1 MDTWRIGFL
10 ATARRWWAVVA
21 LATCAGALLAYLYS
35 SSVPPTYEAEALL
48 LVTAPGTQLGA
59 LQAGPQLSPT
69 YAELVRSTPV
79 LQRALRALDGQLTL
93 EELRENVRGEWD
105 QETRLVT
112 VRARA
117 SDPAVAVQASNGLA
131 RALDRE
137 ASTQPLAPE
146 SGESTLRTELTIVEP
161 AAEADRVRP
170 QSLLLMEFGAL
181 AGFFFAV
188 AVAVLVDFRRGTVRD
203 EEDLTELTAGAVLG
217 SVNGGPLSR
226 PVGRPLGEGVGRE
239 GADSYRRLAECVVA
253 AGDEEVT
260 RSLLVFGAQRGSG
273 SGTVAANLAT
283 ALADIGQSVLLAD
296 LGEKPEAAR
305 LLAPDGRGADGAR
318 MKRDGV
324 LRHGGIVLERYTLRS
339 GSAPLLVVLPRGGPP
354 RSLDVA
360 GAGGLVELLVAE
372 ADVVV
377 LHSGPPPRSPRSL
390 TLARAADMTILVVRR
405 GHTRRDTVIS
415 TFESLD
421 LARAKVVGTVFHRS
435 GRWA

>member
-79 LQRALRALDGQLTL
+79 LQRALRELDGQLTL

-112 VRARA
+112 VRARS
-117 SDPAVAVQASNGLA
+117 SDPAVAVQAANGLA

-137 ASTQPLAPE
+137 ASTQPPAPE

-161 AAEADRVRP
+161 AAGADRVRP

-188 AVAVLVDFRRGTVRD
+188 AVAVLVDSRRGAVRD

-226 PVGRPLGEGVGRE
+226 PVGRLLGEGVARE
-239 GADSYRRLAECVVA
+239 GADSYRRLAERVVA
-253 AGDEEVT
+253 GGDEEVP

-305 LLAPDGRGADGAR
+305 LLAPDGRGTDGAR

-339 GSAPLLVVLPRGGPP
+339 DSALLVVLPRGGPP

-415 TFESLD
+415 TLESLD

>member
-79 LQRALRALDGQLTL
+79 LQRALRALDGRLTL

-105 QETRLVT
+105 QDTRLVT
-112 VRARA
+112 VRARS
-117 SDPAVAVQASNGLA
+117 SDPAVAVQAANGLA

-137 ASTQPLAPE
+137 ASTQPPAPE

-161 AAEADRVRP
+161 AAAADRVRP

-188 AVAVLVDFRRGTVRD
+188 AVAVLVDSRRGTVRN

-217 SVNGGPLSR
+217 SVKGGPLSR
-226 PVGRPLGEGVGRE
+226 PVGRPLGEGVARE
-239 GADSYRRLAECVVA
+239 GADSYRRLAERVVA
-253 AGDEEVT
+253 AGDEEVP

-283 ALADIGQSVLLAD
+283 ALADIGLSVLFAD

-339 GSAPLLVVLPRGGPP
+339 GSALLVVLPRGGPP

-405 GHTRRDTVIS
+405 GHTRRESVTS
-415 TFESLD
+415 ALESLD
-421 LARAKVVGTVFHRS
+421 LARATDVATVLQTSR
-435 GRWA
+435 RPI